1 MKRALN
7 TACII
12 MVALLAACG
21 QQIPLLRDSGH
32 LSGSHAADALKSD
45 VELDL
50 ELDKVPFFPQHE
62 YQCGPAALA
71 SVLQYCGVLVSV
83 ESLVDK
89 VYLPDKRGSLQYELL
104 ATVRRSGLIPYIL
117 DGQLTS
123 LLAELSSGR
132 PVLVL
137 QNLGL
142 DSYPVWHYA
151 VVIGFDLK
159 NDRLILRSGTERR
172 KLMSARHFVKTW
184 SKADNWGFVVLK
196 PGDFPSEVDRD
207 RYLTAITALEG
218 IVSEATQ
225 LLAFRAAVERWPR
238 NAWALTGLANAFY
251 ASGDSLRAEQTF
263 RRLLRIDPEHTIAR
277 NNLAQ
282 LLQERG
288 CDRAARN
295 EVERALAELDED
307 DVLYGQVM
315 ETMAEIEG
323 KGEIGK
329 AVECAELRFK

>member
-1 MKRALN
+1 MKCAFN
-7 TACII
+7 TASLI
-12 MVALLAACG
+12 MAALLGACA
-21 QQIPLLRDSGH
+21 QQMPLLSDSMH
-32 LSGSHAADALKSD
+32 LSGSHAAGTLKSD
-45 VELDL
+45 VELD
-50 ELDKVPFFPQHE
+50 DVPFFSQHE

-71 SVLQYCGVLVSV
+71 SVLQYCGALVSV

-104 ATVRRSGLIPYIL
+104 ATVRRFGLIPYVL

-151 VVIGFDLK
+151 VVIGFDLQ
-159 NDRLILRSGTERR
+159 NDHLILRSGTERR
-172 KLMSARHFVKTW
+172 KVVSARRFVKSW
-184 SKADNWGFVVLK
+184 DKADNWGFVALK
-196 PGDFPSEVDRD
+196 PGSFPSEVDRD

-218 IVSEATQ
+218 VVSEATQ
-225 LLAFRAAVERWPR
+225 LIAFRAAVERWPG

-251 ASGDSLRAEQTF
+251 VSGDSIQAEQVF
-263 RRLLRIDPEHTIAR
+263 RKLLRIYPEHTIAR

-282 LLQERG
+282 LLHERG
-288 CDRAARN
+288 CDRAARD
-295 EVERALAELDED
+295 EVERALAELDD
-307 DVLYGQVM
+307 DDMLHGQVM
-315 ETMAEIEG
+315 ETMAEIVEKG
-323 KGEIGK
+323 KVGK
-329 AVECAELRFK
+329 AVECVELGF